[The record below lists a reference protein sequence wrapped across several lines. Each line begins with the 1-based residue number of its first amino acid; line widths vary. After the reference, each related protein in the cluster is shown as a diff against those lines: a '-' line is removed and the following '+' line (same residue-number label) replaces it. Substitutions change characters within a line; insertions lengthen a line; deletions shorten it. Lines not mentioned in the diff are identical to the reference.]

1 MKVAAGARADFHF
14 DGEAVIYF
22 PLEVLPTVA
31 ELAGA
36 MKKRRLSEAH
46 KAKLA
51 EAGRDYLFKP
61 KNDGS
66 KGPGNGADLNV
77 LA

>member
-36 MKKRRLSEAH
+36 KKKRRLSEAH
-46 KAKLA
+46 KASWQKRVETTYLNRKMTGLK
-51 EAGRDYLFKP
+51 GREMGLI
-61 KNDGS
+61 
-66 KGPGNGADLNV
+66 
-77 LA
+77 